1 MNPKAYRLPAQV
13 LPTRYDIELDARLG
27 REDFHGKV
35 AIQLDIRQS
44 VSSIELHAVEL
55 VLSDAR
61 LAVGGKTLDGNIQQ
75 DADREMATISF
86 GETLHAGPATLEI
99 AFAGSVSKGLD
110 GLYLAKDG
118 PEQCLCTQCEETDAR
133 AIFPCFDEPTFK
145 AQFAWKITTAPDVT
159 VLANGPRVS
168 VESSDGGNSKTW
180 TFAPTKKMSSYLIA
194 LVIGDV
200 ASTPEEEVNGTP
212 LRVYALRGKEHMG
225 RFARDFTKRLL
236 PWYEEYFA
244 APYHFDKYDQVAVP
258 GFAAGA
264 MENSGLV
271 LFRQS
276 LLLLN
281 PQTSSWNAE
290 KSVAHVVAHEF
301 AHMWFGNL
309 VTMKWWDDLWLNE
322 AFAEWMSYK
331 AIDALSPEYEL
342 WNDFQSGRIR
352 AMSSDALESTHPI
365 YSKVETPAEAA
376 EMFDVI
382 TYEKGCAV
390 MRMLESFLGE
400 DAFRAGMRTYM
411 KEFAEGNAAGAD
423 LWRHMETA
431 AGHPVTQIM
440 NSWVAQGG
448 YPIVRVSLEGATLKL
463 SQKRFFSSPSAG
475 ADNTQT
481 WHVPLIVRYE
491 DDKGIQ
497 QVRHLLSERE
507 GTISLDVQGDLKW
520 VHANADEIGFYR
532 QDLDEELQRRL
543 LANIDKL
550 SPMEQMGLLSDQWA
564 VTRNGT
570 QPITRFLAVES
581 SMMDTQNYNVLDKV
595 VGYLYNLEW
604 LLEDAADEAAM
615 NNFRAWVDSCFKKR
629 MAQLSYEPKAGESQN
644 DAQSRVSLVAAMTLL
659 AQDEEAQR
667 QAREWADKE
676 AQDPSAV
683 DANLAGLYVA
693 ASARS
698 GDLARFE
705 RYVDIYKQRKNSASS
720 PQERDRYLNS
730 FGFFKQPQIV
740 AQTLQL
746 MEDRTIPQEAVMPML
761 RTMLGQRHT
770 QLQAWDFMRAHW
782 DYVLTLG
789 TLSIPD
795 LVGASGNLPA
805 SRRDELVEFYDKNLN
820 GMAEQSYARAIET
833 MDQLDEFSRRARGGV
848 VEWFARQT

>member
-1 MNPKAYRLPAQV
+1 MNPKAYRLPTHI
-13 LPTRYDIELDARLG
+13 LPMRYDIELDARLG

-35 AIQLDIRQS
+35 TIQLDIQESRD
-44 VSSIELHAVEL
+44 SIELHAVEL
-55 VLSDAR
+55 ELSDAR
-61 LAVGGKTLDGNIQQ
+61 LTVGGRTLDSSIEQ
-75 DADREMATISF
+75 DADREMAEISF
-86 GETLHAGPATLEI
+86 GETLPIGPASLEI
-99 AFAGSVSKGLD
+99 AFVGRVSKGLE

-145 AQFAWKITTAPDVT
+145 AQFAWKITTTSDAT
-159 VLANGPRVS
+159 VLANGPLVS
-168 VESSDGGNSKTW
+168 VEECGDSISKTW

-200 ASTPEEEVNGTP
+200 ASTPEEDVDDTP
-212 LRVYALRGKEHMG
+212 IRVYALRGKEQMG
-225 RFARDFTKRLL
+225 EFAHSFTKRLL
-236 PWYEEYFA
+236 PWYEEYFDT
-244 APYHFDKYDQVAVP
+244 PYHFDKYDQVAVP

-281 PQTSSWNAE
+281 PQTSSWSAE

-331 AIDALSPEYEL
+331 VIDALSPEYEL

-365 YSKVETPAEAA
+365 YNKVETPADAA

-411 KEFAEGNAAGAD
+411 KEFAESNAAGAD
-423 LWRHMETA
+423 LWRHMEAA

-440 NSWVAQGG
+440 TSWVAQGG
-448 YPIVRVSLEGATLKL
+448 YPIVSVSLNGNNLKL
-463 SQKRFFSSPSAG
+463 SQKRFFSSPTAS
-475 ADNTQT
+475 ADNIQM
-481 WHVPLIVRYE
+481 WHVPLIIRYE
-491 DDKGIQ
+491 DSAGIHE
-497 QVRHLLSERE
+497 VRHLLSDRE
-507 GTISLDVQGDLKW
+507 GTVALDVQGDLIW
-520 VHANADEIGFYR
+520 AHANADEIGFYR
-532 QDLDEELQRRL
+532 QHLDEELLKRL
-543 LANIDKL
+543 LANMDKL
-550 SPMEQMGLLSDQWA
+550 TPMEQMGLLSDQWA
-564 VTRNGT
+564 VARNGT
-570 QPITRFLAVES
+570 QSITRFLDVES
-581 SMMDTQNYNVLDKV
+581 SMIDSQNYNVLDKV

-604 LLEDAADEAAM
+604 LLEDAGDKVAM
-615 NNFRAWVDSCFKKR
+615 NNFRTWVDKSFEGR
-629 MAQLSYEPKAGESQN
+629 MKQLSYKPRPGESQN
-644 DAQSRVSLVAAMTLL
+644 DAQSRVSVVAAMTLL
-659 AQDEEAQR
+659 AQDKDAQE
-667 QAREWADKE
+667 QVREWADKE
-676 AQDPSAV
+676 AHDAASV
-683 DANLAGLYVA
+683 DANLAGLYVS

-698 GDLARFE
+698 GDRARFD
-705 RYVDIYKQRKNSASS
+705 RYVDIYRQRKNSGSS

-730 FGFFKQPQIV
+730 FGFFEQPEIV
-740 AQTLQL
+740 AQTLHL
-746 MEDRTIPQEAVMPML
+746 MEDRTIPQEGVMPML

-770 QLQAWDFMRAHW
+770 QVQAWDFMRSHW

-789 TLSIPD
+789 TLSIPS
-795 LVGASGNLPA
+795 LVSASGNLPA
-805 SRRDELVEFYDKNLN
+805 SKRAELVDFYDHNLN
-820 GMAEQSYARAIET
+820 GMAEQSYARALET
-833 MDQLDEFSRRARGGV
+833 MDQLDEFSRRTRGDV
-848 VEWFARQT
+848 VAWFKK